1 MAIRPLNSVAGFS
14 VGETPANIILAN
26 GDITTTNITTTGVS
40 NLNSVGN
47 VKISG
52 GSSGQV
58 ISTDGAG
65 NLSFITVSTSG
76 LTNGTSNI
84 NILNSSNITFSVA
97 GTANVG
103 TFTSTGLNVDGYLTA
118 SGNITGGNANL
129 GNAVTA
135 NFFIGS
141 GNNLSNIQGA
151 NVSGTVANANYS
163 AYAANVTGSAQGNIT
178 SVGTLTA
185 LDVSATVNAQAFSSN
200 VATGTAPLSVL
211 STTKVTNLNAD
222 FLDGFDSSQSNTA
235 NTVAVR
241 DVSGNL
247 TATYFIG
254 DGSQLTGIDT
264 SKISNGNSN
273 VSIPAANGNVNITA
287 AGNTTIV
294 VTGTGANIT
303 GYANVS
309 GNVEAGGVK
318 TDNLYYANGTPWDLT
333 QPAGSNTQIQYNDGA
348 GGFGASA
355 NFTFNDATNLLTV
368 NGNAQFNNANLGNL
382 ATANFVTGTLTT
394 SAQPNITSVGTLST
408 LNVTGNA
415 NVGNLG
421 TAQVLA
427 SANVTAPQLI
437 SNIADGTAPLVV
449 TSTTRVGNL
458 NVANAGYAD
467 DAGNAT
473 SATNASAVLNNARS
487 TGTYYPA
494 FISATTNGNYSLNS
508 NTVYS
513 ANIANG
519 GFTATTFEGNLV
531 GTSAN
536 VTGQLISTATTGTA
550 PLAVSSTTRVANL
563 NVSYANVSDFEVV
576 TSQSTGTFYPV
587 FVNSSSSGNLALGS
601 NSGLS
606 FNAATGNLA
615 ASFLYSAGNIT
626 ANTGLTVTTGGMNV
640 TGNIDV
646 TGNFNV
652 TGNLNYS
659 NVTDLVV
666 GDPLI
671 YLGANNTGDLYDLGF
686 VASYNDG
693 VYEHTG
699 LARNHVT
706 DYWTFFDGVVQ
717 EPTTVID
724 WANAT
729 YPTVYAGNFLATGNV
744 TALQLYA
751 NANVTTPQFIS
762 NVATGTAPLSVQS
775 TTRVANLNVS
785 YANVSDFGVVTS
797 QTTGVYYPT
806 FVSGSTTANYALASN
821 SAISANLA
829 NGTLLATTFTGNL
842 SGNVSGNISGTNA
855 NLTTANVSG
864 NVLLGNSTVT
874 TTITWASVTTTSTSA
889 NQTIASLSATGVTGV
904 EYLVKAID
912 STGTKYSVASV
923 IAVTDGSNVDY
934 STYGTVQLGGYT
946 GSLAVNVVG
955 GDIRLQ
961 VTPASSNSTV
971 WTTQYRL
978 I

>member
-26 GDITTTNITTTGVS
+26 GDITTTNITLTGVS
-40 NLNSVGN
+40 NLNSVSN
-47 VKISG
+47 VKIAG

-58 ISTDGAG
+58 IQTDGSG
-65 NLSFITVSTSG
+65 NLSFVTIDTWRIQ
-76 LTNGTSNI
+76 NGTSNVQV
-84 NILNSSNITFSVA
+84 LNSGNITFSVT

-103 TFTSTGLNVDGYLTA
+103 VFTTTGLNVEGYLTA
-118 SGNITGGNANL
+118 TGNITSGNANL
-129 GNAVTA
+129 GNAATA
-135 NFFIGS
+135 NYFIGA

-151 NVSGTVANANYS
+151 NVSGTVANANYA
-163 AYAANVTGSAQGNIT
+163 AYAGNVTGSSQGNIT

-200 VATGTAPLSVL
+200 VATGTAPLTVA

-222 FLDGFDSSQSNTA
+222 LLDGFDSSQSNTA

-287 AGNTTIV
+287 VGNTTVV

-309 GNVEAGGVK
+309 GNVIAGGVK
-318 TDNLYYANGTPWDLT
+318 TDNLYYANGSPWDL
-333 QPAGSNTQIQYNDGA
+333 QEAAGSNTQIQYNDGLNN
-348 GGFGASA
+348 FGASA
-355 NFTFNDATNLLTV
+355 NFTYNDATQLLTV
-368 NGNAQFNNANLGNL
+368 AGNIDAENVDAGNL
-382 ATANFVTGTLTT
+382 LTANFVTGTLTT
-394 SAQPNITSVGTLST
+394 SAQPNITSVGTLTS
-408 LNVTGNA
+408 LDVTGNA

-437 SNIADGTAPLVV
+437 SNISTGTAPLSVIS
-449 TSTTRVGNL
+449 TSRVANL
-458 NVANAGYAD
+458 NVANSGYAD
-467 DAGNAT
+467 DAGNALV
-473 SATNASAVLNNARS
+473 ATNANAVLNNVRS

-494 FISATTNGNYSLNS
+494 FISATANANYALNS
-508 NTVYS
+508 NTAYS
-513 ANIANG
+513 ANLANG
-519 GFTATTFEGNLV
+519 QFAATTFEGNLV

-563 NVSYANVSDFEVV
+563 NVNYANVSDFEVV

-615 ASFLYSAGNIT
+615 AQVLYANGNIT
-626 ANTGLTVTTGGMNV
+626 ANTGLTVVSGGINV

-671 YLGANNTGDLYDLGF
+671 YIGANNTGDLYDLGI

-699 LARNHVT
+699 IVRNHTT
-706 DYWTFFDGVVQ
+706 DYWTFFDGVVN

-729 YPTVYAGNFLATGNV
+729 YPTVYAGNYLATGNV

-762 NVATGTAPLSVQS
+762 NVSTGTAPISVQS

-829 NGTLLATTFTGNL
+829 NGALIATTFTGNVT
-842 SGNVSGNISGTNA
+842 GNVSGNLAGTSA
-855 NLTTANVSG
+855 NVTTANVSG

-912 STGTKYSVASV
+912 STGSKYSVASV